1 MDSLSTLAR
10 AGAGAAVSRSTAL
23 LRPVS
28 TLDELWNRLFLALLL
43 VAAVL
48 VVLTFR
54 SYGVTWDEDMQRWYG
69 DLVLDHYLSWI
80 GLAKKPHWLVLYS
93 YGDLYNYGAVFDI
106 TAAALTRFS
115 PLGVFETRHL
125 FNAFVGLVGIVG
137 AWKLGTRLGGARA
150 GFLAALFLLLVPNY
164 YGQMFNNP
172 KDIPF
177 AVGFIW
183 ATYYLVRIVP
193 FLPRPPLRLVLKLA
207 VVTGLAMAVRVGGL
221 LLVCYL
227 GLMLALFATWQG
239 FATRRVSVLIGTA
252 WISLWRV
259 YLPVAILAYGLM
271 LVFWPWA
278 QSAPIANPLSALA
291 VFSHEIIP
299 TKILFDG
306 RLYAPGT
313 VPWTYLPTY
322 IGLALP
328 ELLVALLLAAPIVAG
343 VALTRRQN
351 WQIDRVLP
359 LFVLGFTIVYPVAYA
374 IAVNVVLFNGMRH
387 FIFVL
392 PPIAVAAA
400 LVADIALRRLADF
413 SYRKPVY
420 AALGLYGL
428 AHVSVM
434 VMLHPDQYVYYNGF
448 VGGVAGAENKFK
460 LDYWAN
466 SYAEAVHGLEN
477 ALRKQ
482 YGADFEEREFT
493 VAVNGP
499 PVSARY
505 YFPPNFRTVVQANKA
520 DFVIGFTLDDAEHN
534 LSDLPIYRVTRMGAL
549 LSVVVDHREYLAE
562 GRIAHQ
568 PLAGAL
574 PRRAAELPY

>member
-10 AGAGAAVSRSTAL
+10 AGAGAVVSPLGTL
-23 LRPVS
+23 FRPPRTS
-28 TLDELWNRLFLALLL
+28 DELWNRLFLALLL
-43 VAAVL
+43 IAAVL
-48 VVLTFR
+48 VLLTYR

-69 DLVLDHYLSWI
+69 DLVLDHYLSWV
-80 GLAKKPHWLVLYS
+80 GLAKPPHWLALYS
-93 YGDLYNYGAVFDI
+93 YGDLYNYGAVFDM
-106 TAAALTRFS
+106 TASALNRFS

-125 FNAFVGLVGIVG
+125 LNAIVGLIGIAG
-137 AWKLGTRLGGARA
+137 AWKLGKRLGGART
-150 GFLAALFLLLVPNY
+150 GFFAALFLLLTPNY

-193 FLPRPPLRLVLKLA
+193 FLPRPPWRLVVKLA
-207 VVTGLAMAVRVGGL
+207 VATGLAMAVRVGGL

-227 GLMLALFATWQG
+227 GLMLALFATWRG
-239 FATRRVSVLIGTA
+239 FAAQRVGALIGA
-252 WISLWRV
+252 SWISLWRV
-259 YLPVAILAYGLM
+259 YLPVAILAYGVM

-278 QSAPIANPLSALA
+278 QSAPFTHPLSALA

-306 RLYAPGT
+306 RLYTPGT

-328 ELLVALLLAAPIVAG
+328 ELILILLLAAPIVAII
-343 VALTRRQN
+343 ALARRRN
-351 WQIDRVLP
+351 WQVDRILP
-359 LFVLGFTIVYPVAYA
+359 LFMLGFTIVYPVAYA
-374 IAVNVVLFNGMRH
+374 IAVHAVLFNGMRH

-392 PPIAVAAA
+392 PPIAVSAA

-413 SYRKPVY
+413 PYRKPVY

-428 AHVSVM
+428 AHISVM

-448 VGGVAGAENKFK
+448 IGGVAGAENKFK

-466 SYAEAVHGLEN
+466 SYAEAVRGLEN
-477 ALRKQ
+477 VLRKQ

-493 VAVNGP
+493 VAINGP

-505 YFPPNFRTVVQANKA
+505 YFPPNFRTVVQAKKA
-520 DFVIGFTLDDAEHN
+520 DFVIGFTLDDAKHY
-534 LSDLPIYRVTRMGAL
+534 LSDLPVYRVTRMGAL

-568 PLAGAL
+568 PLAGTL
-574 PRRAAELPY
+574 PRQAPSVP